1 MENERMMRIIYRG
14 KKLAPG
20 LEIVALTEDRWEPS
34 EEYLELGRRFGHE
47 PDSGVRTG
55 LTATV
60 LAKGKT
66 YKADM
71 RWTPDA
77 GYEFMVFKSNAD
89 GYVASGKDV
98 YCRSNC
104 LGVNLQSFLGYLM
117 DFFEEAKK

>member
-1 MENERMMRIIYRG
+1 MENERKLWIIYQG

-20 LEIVALTEDRWEPS
+20 LEIVALTEDRWDPS
-34 EEYLELGRRFGHE
+34 AEYLELGRRFGHK

-77 GYEFMVFKSNAD
+77 GYEFMVFKSNAN
-89 GYVASGKDV
+89 GCATSGKDM

-104 LGVNLQSFLGYLM
+104 QGVSLKSFLWYLM
-117 DFFEEAKK
+117 DFFKEVKK